1 MTLTAVELY
10 RRGRAHLNAGRN
22 AAARRDLVLAG
33 ERTADTDLRARI
45 AGSMAAVVIRQGDP
59 SKAELIC
66 REALA
71 YPGLSAHTSAM
82 LHGQLGLLALE
93 RGSLDEA
100 VGWLDK
106 AIDGIGDEAEH
117 RAPMLLNRS
126 LAHMQAGRFREARSD
141 LERAVPDYAATGNDV
156 ERAMAVHNAGYVA
169 LLEGD
174 LITALETMAAARDSL
189 AKASA
194 VNAAICDLD
203 RAEVLRDAGLVD
215 EAESTLVRVAQTF
228 GAHRMPQ
235 ARAEAEFHLARTLLA
250 SRRPAEAEAVAA
262 ASAQR
267 FRRVHAEWWALRA
280 DGVRVRAALLAA
292 RQPDRRSGPVV
303 RDGSRS
309 SRAAKNV
316 AAEAAQVVTELRAHG
331 LEAEAEAAELTVELW
346 RADSG
351 TASDGTDPRPVRV
364 RANAPIQLTLLTRQV
379 QVARALAQGR
389 ERLARTR
396 AGAGLD
402 ALSDWQSSFGSLDLA
417 SSLALYGDGLIFA
430 GLRSAVRS
438 MHPAAVFE
446 WSERARFLS
455 QQVVPLRPPPDPDF
469 ADDLAELRA
478 LRLGGTDW
486 FESDRARELGQ
497 RLRQRQW
504 SGAGAA
510 GRRERTSLEE
520 LQDRIG
526 DDSASVSFVFD
537 GVGAVAVAATRDGA
551 RVVRIDAWPQ
561 VHAAVSALR
570 ADVEVSAAVRTG
582 PMAELV
588 QRSLKERVA
597 VLSAALMD
605 PVADLI
611 GDRRVVLT
619 VPGILDGIPWALLP
633 ALYGRPFAVATS
645 ASQWLASRD
654 GAPLRR
660 AAFAAG
666 PRVARAGEEVAQ
678 ASSAWPNAVTL
689 GDEGASVAAVTEA
702 AERADLLHVAAHGRH
717 SHEHPMFSGLE
728 LADGTLFGYDIDLIE
743 NVPDTVILSACEV
756 GRSSVRWGEEAI
768 GMTRVWL
775 HAGARCVVA
784 APVVVA
790 DDDACELLAAMHEG
804 LAAGIPPSVALAE
817 ASERTGIVAPFQV
830 HGAGF

>member
-1 MTLTAVELY
+1 MTLTAAELY

-22 AAARRDLVLAG
+22 AAARRDLARAG
-33 ERTADTDLRARI
+33 ARTDDTDLRARI

-66 REALA
+66 QEALA

-100 VGWLDK
+100 VSWLDK

-126 LAHMQAGRFREARSD
+126 LAHTQAGRFGAARAD
-141 LERAVPDYAATGNDV
+141 LERAVPDYEATGNDV
-156 ERAMAVHNAGYVA
+156 ERAMAVHNTGYVS

-174 LITALETMAAARDSL
+174 LISALATMAAARDAL
-189 AKASA
+189 ATASA

-215 EAESTLVRVAQTF
+215 EAEGTLLRVSQTF

-235 ARAEAEFHLARTLLA
+235 ARAEAEFQLARTLLA
-250 SRRPAEAEAVAA
+250 SRRPAEAERVAA
-262 ASAQR
+262 AAARR
-267 FRRVHAEWWALRA
+267 FRRVHAEWWAVRA

-292 RQPDRRSGPVV
+292 RPPDRRPGRAVDERRPV
-303 RDGSRS
+303 R
-309 SRAAKNV
+309 
-316 AAEAAQVVTELRAHG
+316 EAASVASEAARVIAELRTYG
-331 LEAEAEAAELTVELW
+331 LEAEAEAADLTVELW
-346 RADSG
+346 RAESG
-351 TASDGTDPRPVRV
+351 DAPDRAGARAVRV
-364 RANAPIQLTLLTRQV
+364 RSNAPIQLTLLTRQV
-379 QVARALAQGR
+379 QVARALARGR
-389 ERLARTR
+389 EGVARAR

-402 ALSDWQSSFGSLDLA
+402 ALSDWQSSFGSLDFA

-430 GLRSAVRS
+430 GLRSAARS
-438 MHPAAVFE
+438 MDPVAVFE

-469 ADDLAELRA
+469 AADLAELRA
-478 LRLGGTDW
+478 LRLNGTDW

-510 GRRERTSLEE
+510 GKRERASLEE
-520 LQDRIG
+520 LQDRI
-526 DDSASVSFVFD
+526 DDDTASVSFVFD
-537 GVGAVAVAATRDGA
+537 GAGAVAVAATRDRA

-561 VHAAVSALR
+561 VRAAVAALR
-570 ADVEVSAAVRTG
+570 ADVDVSAAVRTG
-582 PMAELV
+582 PMAALV
-588 QRSLKERVA
+588 QRSLHERVA

-605 PVADLI
+605 PVRDVI
-611 GDRRVVLT
+611 EDRRLVLT
-619 VPGILDGIPWALLP
+619 VPGILDGVPWALLP
-633 ALYGRPFAVATS
+633 ALQGRAFAVATS

-654 GAPLRR
+654 RTPLQR

-666 PRVARAGEEVAQ
+666 PRVARADEEVAQ
-678 ASSAWPNAVTL
+678 AASAWRDAVIL
-689 GDEGASVAAVTEA
+689 NDERASVAAVTAA
-702 AERADLLHVAAHGRH
+702 AEQADLLHVAAHGRH
-717 SHEHPMFSGLE
+717 SHEHPLFSGLE

-804 LAAGIPPSVALAE
+804 LADGIPPSVALAE
-817 ASERTGIVAPFQV
+817 ASTRTGIVAPFQV